1 MRKRW
6 MLVAF
11 GTAVCAAMAIAVAIA
26 PAGASD
32 AKSVVPVVVPADK
45 LDWKDNPALPGMK
58 IAVLWGDP
66 KTGPYAAVKRVPA
79 GTVLGLHTHSQDQRT
94 VMISGVME
102 LTIGAGERQDMT
114 AGSYAFIPGNVGHV
128 AACKAGADCVYFE
141 EQPGPSDLKKVAP
154 ASNR

>member
-1 MRKRW
+1 MRKPW
-6 MLVAF
+6 MLVAVAAGLF
-11 GTAVCAAMAIAVAIA
+11 AATAFLLAAVRPAVAA
-26 PAGASD
+26 DGRT
-32 AKSVVPVVVPADK
+32 PVVVPADK

-66 KTGPYAAVKRVPA
+66 RTGPYAAVKRVPA
-79 GTVLGLHTHSQDQRT
+79 GTVLGLHTHSQDQKT

-102 LTIGAGERQDMT
+102 LTIGAGDRQDMT

-141 EQPGPSDLKKVAP
+141 EQPGPSDLKKVAS
-154 ASNR
+154 ASSR